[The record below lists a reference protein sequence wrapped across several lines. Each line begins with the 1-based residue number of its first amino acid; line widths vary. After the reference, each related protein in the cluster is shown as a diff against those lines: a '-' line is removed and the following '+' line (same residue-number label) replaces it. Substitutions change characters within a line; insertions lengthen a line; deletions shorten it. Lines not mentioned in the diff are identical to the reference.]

1 MIFHIPVS
9 APLFVSQQQQVIY
22 PGLPRCADSTSCESA
37 VQAAGRSMRT
47 SHILPHRSLSLSHWE
62 RASVVGSAT
71 SSIQDTV
78 CLELDMHSRTGAF
91 FANLTRQILSQI
103 PLSDVRTGTAAAFCH
118 ILRGHFLRRLCRFA
132 RRFPNRPSPLRSLL
146 LCTNCAVQTQ
156 WNGGLNDRF
165 ALLYSS
171 LEARYPFCSPRSC
184 NNSLRSP
191 WHPANT
197 SCQVLHHELRH
208 RAVANIAQTHKEYLL
223 HRTRSPEIFLFS
235 V

>member
-1 MIFHIPVS
+1 M
-9 APLFVSQQQQVIY
+9 
-22 PGLPRCADSTSCESA
+22 RST
-37 VQAAGRSMRT
+37 
-47 SHILPHRSLSLSHWE
+47 I
-62 RASVVGSAT
+62 
-71 SSIQDTV
+71 
-78 CLELDMHSRTGAF
+78 GAF

-118 ILRGHFLRRLCRFA
+118 ILRGHFLRRLCRSA

-171 LEARYPFCSPRSC
+171 FKARYPFCSPRSC

-191 WHPANT
+191 WHPAST

-208 RAVANIAQTHKEYLL
+208 RAVANIAQAHKEYLL
-223 HRTRSPEIFLFS
+223 HRTRSPEIFFFSIAGNRLF
-235 V
+235 VERH

>member
-1 MIFHIPVS
+1 
-9 APLFVSQQQQVIY
+9 
-22 PGLPRCADSTSCESA
+22 
-37 VQAAGRSMRT
+37 MRT

-78 CLELDMHSRTGAF
+78 CLELDMRSRTGAF
-91 FANLTRQILSQI
+91 FANLTRQILSRI

-118 ILRGHFLRRLCRFA
+118 ILRGHFLRRLCKSA
-132 RRFPNRPSPLRSLL
+132 HRFPNRPSPLRSLL

-156 WNGGLNDRF
+156 WNGGLNDRS

-171 LEARYPFCSPRSC
+171 FEARYPFCSPRSC
-184 NNSLRSP
+184 NNSLSSP
-191 WHPANT
+191 WHPDST
-197 SCQVLHHELRH
+197 SCQV
-208 RAVANIAQTHKEYLL
+208 ASK
-223 HRTRSPEIFLFS
+223 SPVYHGSATSRGWS

>member
-1 MIFHIPVS
+1 M
-9 APLFVSQQQQVIY
+9 
-22 PGLPRCADSTSCESA
+22 
-37 VQAAGRSMRT
+37 
-47 SHILPHRSLSLSHWE
+47 
-62 RASVVGSAT
+62 
-71 SSIQDTV
+71 
-78 CLELDMHSRTGAF
+78 CLELDMRSRIGASSV
-91 FANLTRQILSQI
+91 NLTRQILSQI

-118 ILRGHFLRRLCRFA
+118 ILRGHFLRRLCRSA
-132 RRFPNRPSPLRSLL
+132 CRFPNRPSPLRSLL

-156 WNGGLNDRF
+156 WNGGLNGRF

-171 LEARYPFCSPRSC
+171 FKARYPFCSPRSC

-208 RAVANIAQTHKEYLL
+208 RAVANIAQAHKEYLL
-223 HRTRSPEIFLFS
+223 HRTRSPEMFLFS

>member
-1 MIFHIPVS
+1 
-9 APLFVSQQQQVIY
+9 
-22 PGLPRCADSTSCESA
+22 
-37 VQAAGRSMRT
+37 MRI
-47 SHILPHRSLSLSHWE
+47 SRILPHRRLFLSHWE

-78 CLELDMHSRTGAF
+78 CLKLDMRSRIGAS
-91 FANLTRQILSQI
+91 FANLTRQIHFQI
-103 PLSDVRTGTAAAFCH
+103 PLSGVRTGTAAAFCH
-118 ILRGHFLRRLCRFA
+118 ILRGHFLRRLCRTA

-156 WNGGLNDRF
+156 WNGGLNDRS

-171 LEARYPFCSPRSC
+171 FEARYPFCLPRSC

-197 SCQVLHHELRH
+197 SCQVLHHEFRH
-208 RAVANIAQTHKEYLL
+208 RALPNIAQAHKEHLL